1 MLTRQ
6 ESAERARWREWL
18 MRQTARVRTI
28 GPMTDA
34 SAQVRAQVLLIDDEV
49 EHAQTMADTLRK
61 PGHICTVVH
70 SLKQAEPELRN
81 GNFDVIVTDLVM
93 DSPTAGLEVLKLA
106 KAHQPEAE
114 TILVTAH
121 GDVPTAKA
129 ALQGGAYD
137 FIEKPLDVV
146 VFRNLVQRAAET
158 VLLRHQNASL
168 RGQVDA
174 AYGFEGII
182 GESAAMRQVIDTI
195 RQVAPSTIPVLITG
209 ESGTGKELVAQAIH
223 KHSKRRERRYAT
235 FNAAGQSESL
245 LEDQLFG
252 HVRGAFTGA
261 DRDREGVFEYA
272 DKGSLFLDEI
282 GDMPMSMQPKLLRVL
297 ETGEVIRLG
306 SNEPRKADVRFISA
320 TNQTLKDASAQ
331 GRFRQDL
338 YFRLKGVE
346 IHLPPLRE
354 RREDVPA
361 LVRHAVGRWCA
372 DLSKPRLEVG
382 DPAMMRLIAYA
393 WPGNV
398 RELLNVVHRMVV
410 TCAGPRLE
418 LRDVPAEI
426 RESEGEQ
433 ASGGVGSLAGI
444 GLDRLEKEAIRQT
457 LAMTNGNREQTAEL
471 LGIGERTLY
480 RKLKEY
486 GLR

>member
-1 MLTRQ
+1 M
-6 ESAERARWREWL
+6 
-18 MRQTARVRTI
+18 
-28 GPMTDA
+28 
-34 SAQVRAQVLLIDDEV
+34 
-49 EHAQTMADTLRK
+49 
-61 PGHICTVVH
+61 
-70 SLKQAEPELRN
+70 
-81 GNFDVIVTDLVM
+81 
-93 DSPTAGLEVLKLA
+93 
-106 KAHQPEAE
+106 
-114 TILVTAH
+114 
-121 GDVPTAKA
+121 
-129 ALQGGAYD
+129 
-137 FIEKPLDVV
+137 
-146 VFRNLVQRAAET
+146 
-158 VLLRHQNASL
+158 
-168 RGQVDA
+168 
-174 AYGFEGII
+174 
-182 GESAAMRQVIDTI
+182 
-195 RQVAPSTIPVLITG
+195 
-209 ESGTGKELVAQAIH
+209 
-223 KHSKRRERRYAT
+223 
-235 FNAAGQSESL
+235 
-245 LEDQLFG
+245 
-252 HVRGAFTGA
+252 
-261 DRDREGVFEYA
+261 
-272 DKGSLFLDEI
+272 
-282 GDMPMSMQPKLLRVL
+282 
-297 ETGEVIRLG
+297 
-306 SNEPRKADVRFISA
+306 
-320 TNQTLKDASAQ
+320 
-331 GRFRQDL
+331 
-338 YFRLKGVE
+338 
-346 IHLPPLRE
+346 PPLRE